1 MRNLFLPVSCEVLR
15 LLRQAGFSILRAVQW
30 ELGAP
35 DGRVVFLML
44 PWISARS
51 DFTRALIRLEFLE
64 LFVLF
69 EAETVTFPPAPGV
82 AESSSESN
90 CAELLTL
97 IVAPVV
103 LTVLPPAVTVADEI
117 VELLNDGAPDRAL
130 VVAPLP
136 PKVPVVLPL
145 PPEPV

>member
-1 MRNLFLPVSCEVLR
+1 R
-15 LLRQAGFSILRAVQW
+15 AGFLK
-30 ELGAP
+30 
-35 DGRVVFLML
+35 L

-51 DFTRALIRLEFLE
+51 DFTRPPALLEFLE
-64 LFVLF
+64 LLVLF
-69 EAETVTFPPAPGV
+69 EAETVIFPPGPGV

-103 LTVLPPAVTVADEI
+103 LTVLPPAVAVADEI
-117 VELLNDGAPDRAL
+117 VELLKDGAPDRAL